1 MISFKKKKRICKE
14 GHVPE
19 YVVVTV
25 GMLTSYSGFFIVNSN
40 DHHEE
45 SATQVH
51 VDFRRHSRKT
61 DFVVYII

>member
-1 MISFKKKKRICKE
+1 M
-14 GHVPE
+14 PE

-61 DFVVYII
+61 DFVVNII